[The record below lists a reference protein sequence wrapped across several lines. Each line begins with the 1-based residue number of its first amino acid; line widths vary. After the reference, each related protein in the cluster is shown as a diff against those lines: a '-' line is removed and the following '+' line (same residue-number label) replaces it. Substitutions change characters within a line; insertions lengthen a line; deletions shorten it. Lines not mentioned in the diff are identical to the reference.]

1 MPLASAMAK
10 LWSKWQWD
18 GLGLSIAG
26 LCLMHCLASSV
37 LLVFLA
43 SAGGLLL
50 DPIIHEIGLLLAIV
64 FGMLA
69 LGKGLWD
76 HGFIMPTAIGAFGIG
91 MMATA
96 LTIPHGTTEIALT
109 VIGVAILAWG
119 HVLNHRASN

>member
-1 MPLASAMAK
+1 MAK

-76 HGFIMPTAIGAFGIG
+76 HGFIMPTAIGAVGIG

-96 LTIPHGTTEIALT
+96 LTIPHGTTEIVLT